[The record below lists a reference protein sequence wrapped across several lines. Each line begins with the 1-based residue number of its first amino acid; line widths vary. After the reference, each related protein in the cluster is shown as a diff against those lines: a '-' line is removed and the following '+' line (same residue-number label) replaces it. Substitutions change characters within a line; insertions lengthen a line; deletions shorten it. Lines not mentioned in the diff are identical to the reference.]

1 MTRADDEMSNATP
14 VDLVKKHKFKLLGV
28 ICALVLVLVIVFA
41 VKRFGKKSEGDGEE
55 MSAVAASVAD
65 PPVLSPPT
73 VIEVTEVP
81 DEVDD
86 RPMPASPPAS
96 LPAPALHECA
106 SGEQA
111 FMGVC
116 LSPAEIKKLANVTQA
131 NELIVEISK
140 LPRYANR
147 RGEVKA
153 AVDAFFNDAQRK
165 QAEEQSKF
173 QTAVVNLKILN
184 PTSNRPIQKPVDAGY
199 DTGINAIQDGKK
211 QKDMNDLIE
220 RERVKFVS
228 ESKSDELERDME
240 KVYKLTS
247 EHTSHVKHSRMKA
260 LIARE
265 RARTLRKAGKTC
277 TDEYR
282 QAEADSFQ
290 IDDVTEGMDIQRTL
304 QLGEQLQTSE
314 QIDPRGSSGPGN
326 QYFSRSSILKKSVVS
341 GNNFNEDSIR
351 ALAGQ
356 PNIHSASLDMVV
368 QDIANDD
375 LGAGQTYEL
384 SRAARAF

>member
-1 MTRADDEMSNATP
+1 MSNATP
-14 VDLVKKHKFKLLGV
+14 VDLAKKHKFKLLGV
-28 ICALVLVLVIVFA
+28 ICALVLIIVLA
-41 VKRFGKKSEGDGEE
+41 VYGPKWFGKKSEGDGEE
-55 MSAVAASVAD
+55 TSAAAASVAD

-73 VIEVTEVP
+73 VIEVT
-81 DEVDD
+81 DEADD

-96 LPAPALHECA
+96 PPAPPPAPALHECA
-106 SGEQA
+106 SGEQV

-116 LSPAEIKKLANVTQA
+116 LSSAEIKKLANVTQA

-140 LPRYANR
+140 LPRYAKR

-184 PTSNRPIQKPVDAGY
+184 PTSNRPIQKPADAGY

-220 RERVKFVS
+220 KERVKFVS

-247 EHTSHVKHSRMKA
+247 EHTSHVKHSRKKA

-265 RARTLRKAGKTC
+265 IARSLRKAGKTC

-304 QLGEQLQTSE
+304 QLAEQLPMSE
-314 QIDPRGSSGPGN
+314 QMDPRGSSGPGN

-356 PNIHSASLDMVV
+356 EIVHPASLDMVV
-368 QDIANDD
+368 QDIANDP
-375 LGAGQTYEL
+375 LASGQTNEL